1 MCDQLEELRQR
12 IRELEE
18 QKADLE
24 AALQVAIEHGDAVEA
39 QLMEANKLL
48 REEIQRRY
56 QMELY
61 LRKIAQDREKEKQDL
76 MIILETLIAHGDAI
90 DKQWRQE
97 MAMVTL
103 LAETDALTMI
113 GNRRRFDTYLQQQW
127 ELMQAK
133 MAPLTLIL
141 ADVDYFKLYNDNYGH
156 LQGDE
161 CLRKIAHALSSAV
174 RSGSDLVCR
183 YGGEEFA
190 IILPYTDAQQGVL
203 VADRICR
210 IVQEL
215 AIPHAYSPVA
225 NIVTLSLGIATIVPH
240 PQVVLP
246 QLLQLADAKL
256 YEAKRSGRNRYA
268 VQDFT
273 DRCRMQ

>member
-12 IRELEE
+12 IRALEE

-24 AALQVAIEHGDAVEA
+24 AALQVAIAHGDAVEA

-61 LRKIAQDREKEKQDL
+61 LRKIAQDREQEKQDL
-76 MIILETLIAHGDAI
+76 MIILETLIAHGDALES
-90 DKQWRQE
+90 QWRQE

-127 ELMQAK
+127 QLMQAK

-174 RSGSDLVCR
+174 RSSADLVCR